1 MSHQTARP
9 TPEPLA
15 FMDESES
22 DRKADPDTYLLAVTL
37 VQPQTLDPTRATML
51 SLRAPGQRK
60 LHWHSESSRRRA
72 FVIER
77 IAALDAQHLIV
88 VRDGRPGEASER
100 RRRKCLA
107 RTAWELD
114 LRGVTRL
121 IAESREARQNGRD
134 MKTIAYL
141 RSNGTIGSAL
151 RLFHEPGP
159 REPLLWAADSVAGA
173 YVAARTGTPG
183 YFDTVRHAVEVIR
196 FTADD
201 G

>member
-1 MSHQTARP
+1 
-9 TPEPLA
+9 
-15 FMDESES
+15 MDESES
-22 DRKADPDTYLLAVTL
+22 DRKADPDTYLLATTL
-37 VQPQTLDPTRATML
+37 VQPQNLDPVRATML

-60 LHWHSESSRRRA
+60 LHWHSESPRRRA

-114 LRGVTRL
+114 LRGATQFV
-121 IAESREARQNGRD
+121 AESRETSRQNGRD

-159 REPLLWAADSVAGA
+159 REPLLWVADSLASA
-173 YVAARTGTPG
+173 YVAAHTGTAG
-183 YFDTVRHAVEVIR
+183 YFDAVQHAVEVIR
-196 FTADD
+196 ITADD

>member
-1 MSHQTARP
+1 MPHPTARP
-9 TPEPLA
+9 APGALA

-22 DRKADPDTYLLAVTL
+22 DRKTDPDTYLLAVAL
-37 VQPQTLDPTRATML
+37 VQPKTLESVRATML
-51 SLRAPGQRK
+51 SLRAPGRRK
-60 LHWHSESSRRRA
+60 LHWHGESPQRRT

-77 IAALDAQHLIV
+77 IAALDAEHLIV

-107 RTAWELD
+107 RVAWELN

-121 IAESREARQNGRD
+121 VAESREAKQNERD
-134 MKTIAYL
+134 NKAIAYL

-159 REPLLWAADSVAGA
+159 CEPLLWAADSVAGA

-196 FTADD
+196 ITADD